1 MHVKHSKYL
10 FPLFLENYYTIPIFI
25 LIVHYGNKILFLI
38 SIFFYITKHR
48 YIFILSYNLRTES
61 YLKKTWNEKISKK
74 EIKEKKKKERNLQMY
89 RTHGKG
95 RKNFFFFFLDS
106 RTSSICRN
114 DKNRTTSQIYTRKIA
129 FLCDRSRNVNRQRIV
144 TRFKDLKRK
153 GVERNGSLDFQFLCQ
168 TRNEENPESSR
179 ILPAAS

>member
-38 SIFFYITKHR
+38 SMFFYITKHR

-74 EIKEKKKKERNLQMY
+74 DSRFKERNKRKKKK
-89 RTHGKG
+89 
-95 RKNFFFFFLDS
+95 RKKSTNVSNTRQREKEFFFS
-106 RTSSICRN
+106 SSIRELLPFVEMI
-114 DKNRTTSQIYTRKIA
+114 KIERLPRYTRGK
-129 FLCDRSRNVNRQRIV
+129 
-144 TRFKDLKRK
+144 
-153 GVERNGSLDFQFLCQ
+153 
-168 TRNEENPESSR
+168 
-179 ILPAAS
+179 